1 MIKARSNQRCT
12 FFLNP
17 TFSDL
22 CAIVHRQCSFIFA
35 CKHLPTS
42 TKHLAC
48 DGFAIFLLSSW
59 ATNYVQ
65 ESPWGQEASF
75 EGRWDATGQSI
86 PSAEYWG
93 RLREMKMFLD
103 KNSKQLQYQ
112 LIAIQK
118 ILKIDW
124 KIVFPGVRRRPTCK
138 ACRRGSR
145 A

>member
-1 MIKARSNQRCT
+1 M
-12 FFLNP
+12 
-17 TFSDL
+17 
-22 CAIVHRQCSFIFA
+22 
-35 CKHLPTS
+35 
-42 TKHLAC
+42 
-48 DGFAIFLLSSW
+48 
-59 ATNYVQ
+59 Q

-138 ACRRGSR
+138 ACRRGSIDNMIYNVMIVFIIYHVIFYIIYYQGGGAQR
-145 A
+145 LDRPADQEAHWGGGLSRSTYKSQASSKKFSTL